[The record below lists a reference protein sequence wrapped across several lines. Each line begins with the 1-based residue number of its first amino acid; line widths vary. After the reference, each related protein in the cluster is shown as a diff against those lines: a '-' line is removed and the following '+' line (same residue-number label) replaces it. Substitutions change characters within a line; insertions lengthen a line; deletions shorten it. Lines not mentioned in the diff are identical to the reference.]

1 MIGAMLNKIDE
12 VSKEDAKPKEYAP
25 GHKWVY
31 SYGNGEVEGDPTMKN
46 LLGGKGVGL
55 AEMTSIGIPVPP
67 GFTITTEVCNYYYD
81 HDHKYPDD
89 LWDQVFKAMEKI
101 EKYNNKKF
109 SDVND
114 PLLVSC
120 RSGARVSMPGMM
132 DTILNLGLND
142 QTVEGLA
149 KKSGNE
155 RFAYDSYSF
164 YYFDSLLIQLL
175 NFYFLLKFLLY
186 NYL

>member
-1 MIGAMLNKIDE
+1 MTMI
-12 VSKEDAKPKEYAP
+12 
-25 GHKWVY
+25 
-31 SYGNGEVEGDPTMKN
+31 TC
-46 LLGGKGVGL
+46 
-55 AEMTSIGIPVPP
+55 T
-67 GFTITTEVCNYYYD
+67 
-81 HDHKYPDD
+81 DD

-132 DTILNLGLND
+132 ETILNLGLND
-142 QTVEGLA
+142 QIVEGLA
-149 KKSGNE
+149 KKSRNE

-186 NYL
+186 NYF